1 MFLICL
7 AQLRV
12 GDQHAVSGVRLAIR
26 LPELLQP
33 FVVTPDDVLH
43 FGVERRPGEPALD
56 ELVAIRDRDE
66 LLALDGEKEKSRQ
79 LFARVVP
86 VPGPERGERGLELVD
101 DTSRLATSRDHGR
114 TAPREEVE
122 VIPTAA
128 DCSESGAGRGITGS
142 GRRRHSRADR
152 HR

>member
-1 MFLICL
+1 WR
-7 AQLRV
+7 AQQDAARV
-12 GDQHAVSGVRLAIR
+12 DRVH
-26 LPELLQP
+26 LLVFP
-33 FVVTPDDVLH
+33 GPRDGMADDVLH
-43 FGVERRPGEPALD
+43 FGVKRRPGEPALD
-56 ELVAIRDRDE
+56 ELVAVRDRDE
-66 LLALDGEKEKSRQ
+66 LLALDSEKEKSRQ